1 MRSKRDYWISA
12 LITLLRRSDF
22 SRRHRGLYLIL
33 ALIILGLS
41 LYFRSGSKTQLDNG
55 GEYTVADVIDG
66 DTIVIK
72 GVNTHIRYLEIDAPE
87 VLHSDSPGDPLAE
100 EARDL
105 NRRLVSG
112 HRVRLEFDRE
122 KYDSYGRV
130 LAYVFAD
137 GVFVNEEIVREGLAR
152 AFIIKPN
159 EKYADRI
166 LSAEEEAKRQRRG
179 IWGDLSR
186 LKPPTDD
193 VNFLIKPSQAS
204 RYIDQR
210 VVVRGKITDSRK
222 STKVIVL
229 KMEDSLD
236 ITIFP
241 DSWKNFGFFGINP
254 ETYYVGRPVEVI
266 GKVRMYKGRP
276 EIIINHPMSI
286 RTLG

>member
-1 MRSKRDYWISA
+1 MRSKRDSQISVLLA
-12 LITLLRRSDF
+12 LLRRSGF
-22 SRRHRGLYLIL
+22 SRRYRGLYLLL
-33 ALIILGLS
+33 AIIFLGLP
-41 LYFRSGSKTQLDNG
+41 LYFKFGPKTQLDG
-55 GEYTVADVIDG
+55 GKYTVADVIDG
-66 DTIVIK
+66 DTIALN

-87 VLHSDSPGDPLAE
+87 ILHSDSPGDPLAE

-112 HRVRLEFDRE
+112 RRIRLEFDKE
-122 KYDSYGRV
+122 KYDPYGRG

-166 LSAEEEAKRQRRG
+166 LRAEEEAKRQRKG
-179 IWGDLSR
+179 IWGDLGR
-186 LKPPTDD
+186 LKPPPED
-193 VNFLIKPSQAS
+193 VNFLIKPSQAP

-222 STKVIVL
+222 SNKVIVL
-229 KMEDSLD
+229 KMEGSLD
-236 ITIFP
+236 IAIFP
-241 DSWKNFGFFGINP
+241 DSWENFRFFGINP

-276 EIIINHPMSI
+276 EIVINHPMSI

>member
-1 MRSKRDYWISA
+1 VRSKRDSQIS
-12 LITLLRRSDF
+12 TLLALLRSAGL
-22 SRRHRGLYLIL
+22 SRRYKGLYLLL
-33 ALIILGLS
+33 AVVILGLS
-41 LYFRSGSKTQLDNG
+41 LYFKSGSRTQLDGG

-66 DTIVIK
+66 DTVALN
-72 GVNTHIRYLEIDAPE
+72 GSDTHIRYLEIDAPE

-100 EARDL
+100 EAKSL
-105 NRRLVSG
+105 NERLVSG
-112 HRVRLEFDRE
+112 KKIRLEFDRE
-122 KYDSYGRV
+122 KYDPYGRE

-159 EKYADRI
+159 DRYADRI
-166 LSAEEEAKRQRRG
+166 LSAEEEAKRERRG
-179 IWGDLSR
+179 IWGDLSS
-186 LKPPTDD
+186 LKPPPDD

-204 RYIDQR
+204 RYNGQR

-222 STKVIVL
+222 SSKVIVL
-229 KMEDSLD
+229 KMESDLD

-241 DSWKNFGFFGINP
+241 DSWGNFRFFGINP

-276 EIIINHPMSI
+276 EIVINHPISI
-286 RTLG
+286 RTIG

>member
-1 MRSKRDYWISA
+1 MRSKRDSQIS
-12 LITLLRRSDF
+12 TLLALLRSAGL
-22 SRRHRGLYLIL
+22 SRRYKGLYLLL
-33 ALIILGLS
+33 AVVILGLS
-41 LYFRSGSKTQLDNG
+41 LYFKSGSRTQLDGG

-66 DTIVIK
+66 DTVALN
-72 GVNTHIRYLEIDAPE
+72 GSDTHIRYLEIDAPE

-100 EARDL
+100 EAKSL
-105 NRRLVSG
+105 NERLVSG
-112 HRVRLEFDRE
+112 KKIRLEFDRE
-122 KYDSYGRV
+122 KYDPYGRE

-159 EKYADRI
+159 DRYADRI
-166 LSAEEEAKRQRRG
+166 LSAEEEAKRERRG
-179 IWGDLSR
+179 IWGDLSS
-186 LKPPTDD
+186 LKPPPDD

-204 RYIDQR
+204 RYNGQR

-222 STKVIVL
+222 SSKVIVL
-229 KMEDSLD
+229 KMESNLD

-241 DSWKNFGFFGINP
+241 DSWGNFRFFGINP

-276 EIIINHPMSI
+276 EIVINHPISI
-286 RTLG
+286 RTIG

>member
-1 MRSKRDYWISA
+1 MRSKRDSQIS
-12 LITLLRRSDF
+12 TLLALLRSAGL
-22 SRRHRGLYLIL
+22 SRRYKGLYLLL
-33 ALIILGLS
+33 AVVILGLS
-41 LYFRSGSKTQLDNG
+41 LYFKSGSRTQLDGG

-66 DTIVIK
+66 DTVALN
-72 GVNTHIRYLEIDAPE
+72 GSDTHIRYLEIDAPE

-100 EARDL
+100 EAKSL
-105 NRRLVSG
+105 NERLVSG
-112 HRVRLEFDRE
+112 KKIRLEFDRE
-122 KYDSYGRV
+122 KYDPYGRE

-159 EKYADRI
+159 DRYADRI
-166 LSAEEEAKRQRRG
+166 LSAEEEAKRERRG
-179 IWGDLSR
+179 IWGDLSS
-186 LKPPTDD
+186 LKPPPDD

-204 RYIDQR
+204 RYNGQR

-222 STKVIVL
+222 SSKVIVL
-229 KMEDSLD
+229 KMESDLD

-241 DSWKNFGFFGINP
+241 DSWGNFRFFGINP

-276 EIIINHPMSI
+276 EIVINHPISI
-286 RTLG
+286 RTIG